1 MKLLFT
7 LVLLFCITIESFAQ
21 SISLVD
27 STVRHKIDSTYKAL
41 IKEQNVKG
49 LSLAIVDNGKIVYAQ
64 GYGFE
69 DVEKNVPAT
78 SKSIY
83 RIGSITKS
91 FTAVSILQQQEKGL
105 LSVNDE
111 LKIHLPEFN
120 IGFQKNKVYPIYIR
134 QLLAHTSGL
143 PSDIMNGFFTEQPPT
158 IEWTIQQANR
168 IKTSYPNGFSHSYSN
183 LGYALLGEVVARKGK
198 TDYESYVS
206 THIFSPLA
214 MNSTFIYP
222 KNGKSTPVSY
232 FEKKAI
238 SEPLIRDAAAGLIHS
253 NVEDMSNYLLFY
265 LNKGI
270 LNGNTILSAE
280 SIAEMEK
287 NQTTDLVLADDSNFG
302 FGLYSSKYYAKTGKD
317 STLVSV
323 IGHGGDTYSFHAD
336 MKYIPE
342 LGIGVVILTNSS
354 GGNRINS
361 GQKLLKTYLDAKS
374 KTSLIQATPTE
385 LPTMNTQPE
394 KGTYVITNF
403 VINIDNTEKIKFKQG
418 PAKIVASKEEK
429 GYYSL
434 KALLFGFIPIKV
446 KDQALYFEKLNGKT
460 YIKGLDLKKKTS
472 EYIGLAI
479 EQVPLTSSWKKAIGE
494 YKVANPIPCNECKKM
509 GIEFTNLSLVIEE
522 ENGFLKFA
530 LKGKD
535 VGINETVFAL
545 PESEKCAISV
555 GIGRGNG
562 ETFQILEDGSI
573 FYSGFEFKR
582 TSK

>member
-1 MKLLFT
+1 MKLLLSFT
-7 LVLLFCITIESFAQ
+7 LIFCSALYGSAQ

-27 STVRHKIDSTYKAL
+27 SIVRFKIDSTYKAL

-69 DVEKNVPAT
+69 DVENNIPAT

-111 LKIHLPEFN
+111 LKTHLPEFN
-120 IGFQKNKVYPIYIR
+120 IGFQKNKVYPVYIR

-158 IEWTIQQANR
+158 IDWTIQQSNR

-206 THIFSPLA
+206 SEIFSPLG
-214 MNSTFIYP
+214 MNSSFIYP
-222 KNGKSTPVSY
+222 KNGKVTPVSY
-232 FEKKAI
+232 FEKKTI

-265 LNKGI
+265 LNKGTF
-270 LNGNTILSAE
+270 NGTTILSAE
-280 SIAEMEK
+280 SITEMEK

-302 FGLYSSKYYAKTGKD
+302 YGLYSNKYYAKTGKD
-317 STLVSV
+317 STLVTI

-342 LGIGVVILTNSS
+342 MGIGVVILTNSS

-374 KTSLIQATPTE
+374 KTSLILETPTE

-472 EYIGLAI
+472 ENIGSSI
-479 EQVPLTSSWKKAIGE
+479 EQVPITTSWKSAIGK
-494 YKVANPIPCNECKKM
+494 YTIVNAIPCNECSKM
-509 GIEFTNLSLVIEE
+509 GINFTNLGLEVEE
-522 ENGFLKFA
+522 ENGFLKFT

-535 VGINETVFAL
+535 TGINNTLFAS

-562 ETFQILEDGSI
+562 ETFVILENGSI
-573 FYSGFEFKR
+573 LYSGFEFKKA
-582 TSK
+582 TK